1 MAKNIVL
8 LSDGTG
14 NSSAQLMKT
23 NVWRVYEAL
32 QLTDPSQQVACYDD
46 GVGTS
51 SFKPLALAGGAFGVG
66 LRRNVLRLYRFLC
79 EHYDPGDRIYL
90 FGFSRGAFTIRVLV
104 GLICEQGIIKTR
116 PTLPV
121 AGASEMSLEGVPARL
136 SQTVQG
142 GSAVADPAVSFDGLA
157 FGSELARL
165 SSWAYRDFRRGFN
178 QTGGLVTAAR
188 AARDLALRT
197 AERARGLPP
206 YDKNRNHEVEAIDF
220 VGVWDTV
227 DAYGL
232 PVDELTQGIDR
243 WVWPLSMPDLSLSRK
258 VVRACHVL
266 ALDDER
272 NTFHPVLWDEA
283 REEREHLAATHTRD
297 ERISQVW
304 FAGMHSN
311 VGGGYPDDALSY
323 VSLQWMTDQA
333 SDRQRGMQL
342 LFVPELLEH
351 HTKKADPFGRVYD
364 SRQGLKGYY
373 RYNPRR
379 IEWLTNGQ
387 THERGLAHPTVAIPR
402 PKIHESVFRRIAAA
416 PEAYAP
422 IVLPRDYAVV
432 MDDGQGAANPENGR
446 IVHGDDNPYES
457 AAAAAR
463 RVAAQEAAWDLVW
476 QRRIVYFATV
486 AVSLYLLVQPLL
498 APVVEGTRGVRNAGA
513 RFVGLIGSF
522 LPSLAAPWI
531 RYYEAH
537 PVALFVGLGI
547 VLVLMKRG
555 RSLQAKICQKMRGIW
570 LKVVPPAREEW
581 KALGESDSRLTKLRS
596 SSAYQLAFAVL
607 RRRVLPNVF
616 GLLVLVLLAAVVNRG
631 LFEAAQSAGLWG
643 CRASQEAASPLSATA
658 RVVALD
664 SGDFCV
670 PTGILLESGAR
681 YRLDFAGGL
690 PADWND
696 GGNVAVSSPAGV
708 DAGTPG
714 LNLLQ
719 RAVYT
724 AGLPF
729 KRLWGTDFF
738 VPVARI
744 GVGGLD
750 NYALTQRENEI
761 TAQTSGELFLF
772 VNDAIA
778 PLSVRPFCLG
788 WAAYYTNNLGVAEV
802 TVTKV
807 ADPPPAAVE

>member
-32 QLTDPSQQVACYDD
+32 QLTDPSRQVACYDD

-136 SQTVQG
+136 RQAVQG
-142 GSAVADPAVSFDGLA
+142 ATAVADPPVSFDGLT

-197 AERARGLPP
+197 AEGARGLPP
-206 YDKNRNHEVEAIDF
+206 YDKSRNHEVEAIDF

-232 PVDELTQGIDR
+232 PVDELTSGIDH

-283 REEREHLAATHTRD
+283 HEEREHLAATHTRD

-333 SDRQRGMQL
+333 TDRQRGMQL

-379 IEWLTNGQ
+379 IAWLTNGQ
-387 THERGLAHPTVAIPR
+387 THERGLAHPTVTIPR
-402 PKIHESVFRRIAAA
+402 PKIHGKRVPADRGGARGLRAHRPPSRIRRRHGRWAGGRPPGERAHRARRRQPLRIGGRGGAACCRAGGRMGSGVAAA
-416 PEAYAP
+416 DRLLRDGGGVA
-422 IVLPRDYAVV
+422 LPA
-432 MDDGQGAANPENGR
+432 
-446 IVHGDDNPYES
+446 

-463 RVAAQEAAWDLVW
+463 AGGGGHERRSPCRRPLRGADWIVPASAGGPLDQVLRGASSRALRRARDRAAADEAGALAAGGDRPEDARHLVEVGAAGARGVGRRSPGRRAGSRRCGTAPPTSW
-476 QRRIVYFATV
+476 RLPCCGAGCCRTCSACCCSCSSRPGESRPVRGRAERRIVGMPRQPERGQP
-486 AVSLYLLVQPLL
+486 AV
-498 APVVEGTRGVRNAGA
+498 G
-513 RFVGLIGSF
+513 
-522 LPSLAAPWI
+522 
-531 RYYEAH
+531 H
-537 PVALFVGLGI
+537 
-547 VLVLMKRG
+547 
-555 RSLQAKICQKMRGIW
+555 
-570 LKVVPPAREEW
+570 PAR
-581 KALGESDSRLTKLRS
+581 G
-596 SSAYQLAFAVL
+596 
-607 RRRVLPNVF
+607 
-616 GLLVLVLLAAVVNRG
+616 
-631 LFEAAQSAGLWG
+631 SAG
-643 CRASQEAASPLSATA
+643 
-658 RVVALD
+658 
-664 SGDFCV
+664 
-670 PTGILLESGAR
+670 
-681 YRLDFAGGL
+681 
-690 PADWND
+690 
-696 GGNVAVSSPAGV
+696 
-708 DAGTPG
+708 
-714 LNLLQ
+714 Q
-719 RAVYT
+719 R
-724 AGLPF
+724 
-729 KRLWGTDFF
+729 
-738 VPVARI
+738 
-744 GVGGLD
+744 
-750 NYALTQRENEI
+750 
-761 TAQTSGELFLF
+761 
-772 VNDAIA
+772 
-778 PLSVRPFCLG
+778 
-788 WAAYYTNNLGVAEV
+788 
-802 TVTKV
+802 
-807 ADPPPAAVE
+807 